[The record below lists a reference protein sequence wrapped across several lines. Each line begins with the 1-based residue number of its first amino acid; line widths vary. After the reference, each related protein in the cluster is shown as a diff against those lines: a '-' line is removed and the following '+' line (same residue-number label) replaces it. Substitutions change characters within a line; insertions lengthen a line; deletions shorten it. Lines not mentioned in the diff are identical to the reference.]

1 MVEKDLTSEQIE
13 IVNRIVFE
21 QIDKMQARVAEI
33 VAETERTA
41 HQQLRD
47 HWIDMTE
54 FYPANKDFLMMTLVQ
69 HLIDKVHGG
78 DMCLAQKVIT
88 MEARRLNVNVNVE
101 ANKTRD

>member
-1 MVEKDLTSEQIE
+1 MEKDLTSEQIE

-47 HWIDMTE
+47 H
-54 FYPANKDFLMMTLVQ
+54 
-69 HLIDKVHGG
+69 
-78 DMCLAQKVIT
+78 
-88 MEARRLNVNVNVE
+88 
-101 ANKTRD
+101 

>member
-1 MVEKDLTSEQIE
+1 MEKDLKPEQIE

-33 VAETERTA
+33 VAETERAA
-41 HQQLRD
+41 HQQLQD
-47 HWIDMTE
+47 NGIDIKE

-69 HLIDKVHGG
+69 HLIDEVHGG
-78 DMCLAQKVIT
+78 DMVLAQKMIT
-88 MEARRLNVNVNVE
+88 IEAKRLNVNVNVE

>member
-1 MVEKDLTSEQIE
+1 
-13 IVNRIVFE
+13 
-21 QIDKMQARVAEI
+21 
-33 VAETERTA
+33 
-41 HQQLRD
+41 
-47 HWIDMTE
+47 
-54 FYPANKDFLMMTLVQ
+54 MMTLVQ